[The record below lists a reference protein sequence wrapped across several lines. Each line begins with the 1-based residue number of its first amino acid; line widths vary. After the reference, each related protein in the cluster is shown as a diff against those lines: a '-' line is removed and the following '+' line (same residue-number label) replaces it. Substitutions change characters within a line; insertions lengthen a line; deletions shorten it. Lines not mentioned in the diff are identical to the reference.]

1 MASKPKGSGS
11 TVSQATSNH
20 AETGEVSVGNPG
32 REEQIRLR
40 AHQIYL
46 ERGQEPGRDLD
57 DWLQTERELE
67 RGLLSRAQAG

>member
-1 MASKPKGSGS
+1 MASKQKGSGS
-11 TVSQATSNH
+11 TESQVSSNK
-20 AETGEVSVGNPG
+20 AEMREVSVGSSE

-40 AHQIYL
+40 AYQIYL

-57 DWLQTERELE
+57 DWLQAERELE